1 MPKLRL
7 KLIPTSY
14 TEDTMDMP
22 DGEDGLDT
30 LGYHT
35 VLTDILDTHMLL
47 LTLLPSVKLKLM
59 LIQHTST
66 TDMPVTPDTDS
77 DTDIPDTHM
86 LDSMELTHMLMDH
99 LTQPTPI
106 SSTPPV

>member
-30 LGYHT
+30 LDYHM
-35 VLTDILDTHMLL
+35 VPM
-47 LTLLPSVKLKLM
+47 
-59 LIQHTST
+59 
-66 TDMPVTPDTDS
+66 
-77 DTDIPDTHM
+77 DIPDMLTIHM
-86 LDSMELTHMLMDH
+86 PSAQLSKLLK
-99 LTQPTPI
+99 
-106 SSTPPV
+106 

>member
-30 LGYHT
+30 LDYHT

-47 LTLLPSVKLKLM
+47 DM
-59 LIQHTST
+59 L
-66 TDMPVTPDTDS
+66 
-77 DTDIPDTHM
+77 
-86 LDSMELTHMLMDH
+86 LTHMVH
-99 LTQPTPI
+99 LL
-106 SSTPPV
+106 SSKLLK